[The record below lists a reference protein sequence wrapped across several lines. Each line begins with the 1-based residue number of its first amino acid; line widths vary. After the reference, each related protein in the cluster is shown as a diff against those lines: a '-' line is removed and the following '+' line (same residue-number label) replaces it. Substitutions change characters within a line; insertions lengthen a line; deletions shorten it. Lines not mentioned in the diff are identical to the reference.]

1 MKTSPLNTLLT
12 AKTRKYRNVKCEAA
26 VQGEVVVFDSIAEKD
41 RYLYLS
47 LLEKA
52 GEIAQLET
60 QPKFELEPGFS
71 RNGKKHRP
79 EHYFADFSYRRG
91 PVLVVEDVKSS
102 GTRTDLY
109 KSKLKRFLK
118 RHPDAVF
125 IEVYQKNKSWLE
137 IVQ

>member
-1 MKTSPLNTLLT
+1 MKTSPLNTMLN
-12 AKTRKYRNVKCEAA
+12 AKPRKYRNVKCEAQ
-26 VQGEVVVFDSIAEKD
+26 VQGDLVVFDSTAEKD

-52 GEIAQLET
+52 GEIAELAT

-91 PVLVVEDVKSS
+91 SALVVEDVKSS

-118 RHPDAVF
+118 RYPDAVF
-125 IEVYQKNKSWLE
+125 IEVYRKGKSWLE